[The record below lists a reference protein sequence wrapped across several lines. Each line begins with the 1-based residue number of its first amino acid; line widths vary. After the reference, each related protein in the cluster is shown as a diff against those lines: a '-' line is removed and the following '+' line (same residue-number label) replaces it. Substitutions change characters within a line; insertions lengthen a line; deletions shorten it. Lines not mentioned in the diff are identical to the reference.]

1 MSNYKPLALELRPK
15 NFKEFIYNE
24 HIVFVLQAMLEDDT
38 LPNGI
43 LLSGIRGIGKTT
55 LARLVAK
62 TCNCKKYPSKNPC
75 NKCESC
81 KAANDNLHPDIR
93 EIDGATHGNIDD
105 IRKIIDEAQ
114 LAPMVGTKK
123 IYIIDEAHNLG
134 RSQASWDALLKILEE
149 PPDHILWVF
158 CTTQKHKIPDTI
170 KSRLVSLD
178 LKSVPTNIIAEYL
191 MKINAGLNENP
202 QSATLIARTASN
214 SLRDALT
221 ALEKIT
227 PYCNENGWDET
238 VVASSIGAFDNS
250 VIINILDAIVKKDPA
265 TMWSTIEKQLDSG
278 IDPGILFDDGIIKPI
293 NALMSLLLGA
303 QIDQYDLYLAYVNQL
318 QPPRIQYLANVVL
331 NRSMSFTESTNK
343 KLALQVLS
351 MELCA

>member
-24 HIVFVLQAMLEDDT
+24 HIVFILQAMLEDDT
-38 LPNGI
+38 LPNGMI
-43 LLSGIRGIGKTT
+43 FSGIRGIGKTT

-62 TCNCKKYPSKNPC
+62 TCNCKKYPIKEPC
-75 NKCESC
+75 NKCISC

-105 IRKIIDEAQ
+105 IRHIIEEAQ
-114 LAPMVGTKK
+114 LAPMVGSKK

-158 CTTQKHKIPDTI
+158 CTTQKHKIPETI

-178 LKSVPTNIIAEYL
+178 LKTVPTKIIADYL
-191 MKINAGLNENP
+191 ININEGLKQN
-202 QSATLIARTASN
+202 SDSVSMVARAANN
-214 SLRDALT
+214 SIRDALIII
-221 ALEKIT
+221 EKIS
-227 PYCNENGWDET
+227 PYCGANGWDIAT
-238 VVASSIGAFDNS
+238 VSSAIGAFDNS
-250 VIINILDAIVKKDPA
+250 VVVRLLDAILQKNA
-265 TMWSTIEKQLDSG
+265 SAMWAEIEKQLDNG
-278 IDPGILFDDGIIKPI
+278 IDPAILFDDAIIKPI
-293 NALMSLLLGA
+293 NALMSLVLGA
-303 QIDQYDLYLAYVNQL
+303 EIEQYDLYLPYINQL
-318 QPPRIQYLANVVL
+318 QVPRIQYLANVAL
-331 NRSMSFTESTNK
+331 NRSATFLESTNK
-343 KLALQVLS
+343 KLALQVIS